1 MTMTP
6 PQQRPVV
13 YRARDGRVI
22 AGVAQGI
29 ADHLDI
35 SVTGVRILLVVA
47 GVAGG
52 AGVLFYVLAWWM
64 IPQAPV
70 DVNRHLAPGRR
81 ASVDGDTYY
90 ANTSRHSADPG
101 VPRPVG
107 AESDP
112 ATGPGTGGTGCSA
125 GGRGERCFNRGTS
138 LTEAKKQFGRLS
150 RWASERK
157 TGLLLVAVAAAVAV
171 VVLGSMGI
179 SAFAAGSLGVVALGA
194 AVVWLAGDWAD
205 GKRSPGFVAG
215 AVIAGMALFLAGG
228 VLVAVNWESEQFA
241 GSAVIAVVVTF
252 TGTAFL
258 ALPLVVRLWEQLSK
272 ERQAA
277 ALEAQRLEI
286 ASRLHDSV
294 LQTLALIQ
302 KRAGDNREVALLA
315 RRQERQLRQWLFGSE
330 VNLSAG
336 AGTVKA
342 AVELACAEVEDAYGI
357 RINAVTVGADVELSD
372 NAQAVVLAAREAM
385 VNAAKHS
392 GADCVD
398 VYAECLAGELSIYVR
413 DRGRGFDKN
422 TVGAGRHGLAES
434 VIGRMER
441 AGGTATIE
449 SAPGEGTEITVTIAL

>member
-1 MTMTP
+1 MTVTF
-6 PQQRPVV
+6 PQQRPVL

-35 SVTGVRILLVVA
+35 SVTGVRITLVVS
-47 GVAGG
+47 GFAGG
-52 AGVLFYVLAWWM
+52 AGVLFYAIAWLM
-64 IPQAPV
+64 IPQEPV
-70 DVNRHLAPGRR
+70 DSTRTLAPGRR
-81 ASVDGDTYY
+81 ASVDGDTCYGQD
-90 ANTSRHSADPG
+90 RHQSAPQG
-101 VPRPVG
+101 PAFTPPAGSGPV
-107 AESDP
+107 
-112 ATGPGTGGTGCSA
+112 GGTGTGDRNSAA
-125 GGRGERCFNRGTS
+125 GGRDEFPLDRGKNIK
-138 LTEAKKQFGRLS
+138 EAKRQFGRLS
-150 RWASERK
+150 RWASERR

-171 VVLGSMGI
+171 MVLGSMGV
-179 SAFAAGSLGVVALGA
+179 SAWAAGSLGVVALGA

-258 ALPLVVRLWEQLSK
+258 ALPLVVRLWEQLSR

-302 KRAGDNREVALLA
+302 KRAGDNKEVALLA
-315 RRQERQLRQWLFGSE
+315 RKQERQLRQWLFGSE
-330 VNLSAG
+330 ANLSPG
-336 AGTVKA
+336 AGTVRA
-342 AVELACAEVEDAYGI
+342 AVELACEEVEDAYGI
-357 RINAVTVGADVELSD
+357 RINPVTVGADVELTD
-372 NAQAVVLAAREAM
+372 KAQAVVLAAREAM

-392 GADCVD
+392 GADSVD
-398 VYAECLAGELSIYVR
+398 VYAECLAGELGVYVR
-413 DRGRGFDKN
+413 DRGKGFDKN
-422 TVGAGRHGLAES
+422 NVGEGHHGLAES
-434 VIGRMER
+434 VIGRMKR
-441 AGGTATIE
+441 AGGKAVID
-449 SAPGEGTEITVTIAL
+449 SAPGQGTEITVSIIL